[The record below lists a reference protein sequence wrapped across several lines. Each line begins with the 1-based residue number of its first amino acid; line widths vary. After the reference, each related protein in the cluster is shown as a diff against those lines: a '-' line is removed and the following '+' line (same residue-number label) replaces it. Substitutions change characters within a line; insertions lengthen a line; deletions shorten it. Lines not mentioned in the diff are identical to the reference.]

1 MVWGAGAAL
10 AVIGFYLGLI
20 TLTSDWSNAVYQFDV
35 YGGWV
40 VALALGLGVQV
51 GLFTHVRAVMAG
63 VRLKGVASGMTASG
77 GISGVAMAI
86 CCSHYLAVILPA
98 IGLPF
103 LSGAVAGLAEY
114 QTIFFAIGVISNIL
128 GIGYMLRLM
137 WKSGILAYSPMPQLY
152 PKKES

>member
-1 MVWGAGAAL
+1 M
-10 AVIGFYLGLI
+10 
-20 TLTSDWSNAVYQFDV
+20 
-35 YGGWV
+35 
-40 VALALGLGVQV
+40 
-51 GLFTHVRAVMAG
+51 LFTSLVCMAG
-63 VRLKGVASGMTASG
+63 VRLKGAATGMTASG
-77 GISGVAMAI
+77 GMSGVAMAL

-114 QTIFFAIGVISNIL
+114 QTVFFAIGVVSNIL

-137 WKSGILAYSPMPQLY
+137 WKNGILAYGPMPQLY